1 MLKEEGNYAKVNLN
15 QEVSES
21 QMYGQ
26 LKVALKYEFERD
38 CRHSIRGLTL
48 ILLTVKWGF
57 LEIGTIESRH

>member
-21 QMYGQ
+21 QMHGQ

-48 ILLTVKWGF
+48 ILLTVK
-57 LEIGTIESRH
+57 